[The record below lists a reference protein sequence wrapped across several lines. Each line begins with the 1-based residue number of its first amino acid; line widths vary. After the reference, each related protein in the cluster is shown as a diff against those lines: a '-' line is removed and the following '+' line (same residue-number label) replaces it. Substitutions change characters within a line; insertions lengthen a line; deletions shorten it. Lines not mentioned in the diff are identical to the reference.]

1 MNRPLTA
8 LVLCFIM
15 ALMPLAGCV
24 SQSDVDSA
32 IADHDA
38 DIADKQNAIDNLT
51 TEVSELESQ
60 MQAQDAFIS
69 ALQSELSNISNQH
82 NSTLSSYEA
91 LQSEHSFVQAQLA
104 SAEYNATAHESQII
118 SLGTQL
124 DLANNHIA
132 MLNELMSNT
141 SNTTNESFVQMSNQM
156 AQMNEHISNLSAL
169 LNYSTARHQENVSLV
184 SQLTIERD
192 SLSSALN
199 QTNAAL
205 IAANVT
211 IAGYEQMIA
220 QAQADAELQ
229 SSAWGLMSATVLP
242 PSSNGAPSI
251 VMSGTG
257 AETTFQYNSSLQ
269 DEHWIMVEFCN
280 VSMTDD
286 DHMEFVYNWIF
297 DRALNQDFSEEDN
310 RSRRATWSGYE
321 FEPNECIFF
330 TEYVGSN
337 QYNTSWSFP
346 YFGMMTDLS
355 NSWIGEFEMTVNVCT
370 SEYRWQQGCEIAN
383 HDFDDDQFG
392 PEYSLSIDDH
402 PLHASRFIPVSVS
415 GDPCAWNWSTSG
427 INACGVPDDCT
438 ERSDWQS
445 GPFISDCAS
454 VFIFDDNAYGSDNA
468 TLLNASLAMIYQDG
482 AYSTQDVFVC
492 VVDADILVVNEVYN
506 ELNVYVRGFGTSNAV
521 NITGNH
527 AEGTVSGELGAQV
540 SYSNGLYSDINIHHW
555 TDPNGIC

>member
-24 SQSDVDSA
+24 SQADIDSA

-104 SAEYNATAHESQII
+104 SAEYNATAHESQIT

-124 DLANNHIA
+124 DLANSHIA

-169 LNYSTARHQENVSLV
+169 LNYSNARHQENVSLV

-192 SLSSALN
+192 SLSSTLS

-205 IAANVT
+205 IAANAT

-220 QAQADAELQ
+220 QAQADAELM
-229 SSAWGLMSATVLP
+229 SHAWGIMGPTVLS

-257 AETTFQYNSSLQ
+257 AEVVFQYNSSLQ
-269 DEHWIMVEFCN
+269 DDHWVMFEFCN
-280 VSMTDD
+280 VSMTDQ
-286 DHMEFVYNWIF
+286 DHMEFVYSWIF
-297 DRALNQDFSEEDN
+297 DRALNQEFTDEDN
-310 RSRRATWSGYE
+310 RSRRTTFQVYSFIYY
-321 FEPNECIFF
+321 ECIFF
-330 TEYVGSN
+330 TEYVGLN
-337 QYNTSWSFP
+337 QYNASWSFP
-346 YFGMMTDLS
+346 YFGMMTDT
-355 NSWIGEFEMTVNVCT
+355 NPGWANFDMTVNVCLDDQ
-370 SEYRWQQGCEIAN
+370 RWSVNGCEI
-383 HDFDDDQFG
+383 DFYSFSEQMG
-392 PEYSLSIDDH
+392 PDYAVRVDDH
-402 PLHASRFIPVSVS
+402 PLHSSSFIPVSVS

-438 ERSDWQS
+438 ERSDWRS
-445 GPFISDCAS
+445 GPFVSDCAS
-454 VFIFDDNAYGSDNA
+454 VFIFDDNGYGSNNA

-482 AYSTQDVFVC
+482 AYSTQDVFIC

-521 NITGNH
+521 NITTSH

-540 SYSNGLYSDINIHHW
+540 SYSNGYQSEINIHHW
-555 TDPNGIC
+555 IDPNGIC